1 MPTDPAQGTAKSDND
16 VPPSEGQP
24 AEEDVYAQLAR
35 HGFFLSNDFGDAKGD
50 DALAS
55 TMLSVIESMLATG
68 RAGERPDAN
77 TDGDDTANPSLSKP
91 SPSS

>member
-1 MPTDPAQGTAKSDND
+1 MPTDPVQDTAKSDD
-16 VPPSEGQP
+16 EVPPGGEQS
-24 AEEDVYAQLAR
+24 ADEDVHARLAR
-35 HGFFLSNDFGDAKGD
+35 HGFLVSKDFGDAEGD
-50 DALAS
+50 DALAG